1 LMIKKACENF
11 FKKLSEYL
19 EEYYWGGCNKVWK

>member
-1 LMIKKACENF
+1 MTKTKEELELMIKKACENF

-19 EEYYWGGCNKVWK
+19 EEYY